1 MTLKRI
7 NRVQIGKIDAVVGS
21 TAWDLSEAYA
31 PADMVGNQY
40 TDLEITSATTME
52 FTREQIAITGQ
63 RGDGETPAGVSG
75 NKDAS
80 PSLAFYMRGLD
91 LSGGAANAVNAS
103 TAAPQYDMLIE
114 QATGGTK
121 RNIQGEDVIAGST
134 RWVLQFGVG
143 RVGIVG
149 YAIGDVVGWVNPT
162 SGKMETAP
170 VVAIEADGADT
181 IRLAGDSA
189 VNMTGGFSTAP
200 QNGDDIYG
208 MRTYP
213 IDQTAGERAHITVHG
228 RLADAGIDRL
238 FQGCMGSVAFSD
250 ADGLL
255 LATYSAQA
263 QTWTADQ
270 NAAGAPTFGTF
281 TAPNL
286 GPVSTRGARVLICA
300 DDCWGVDGSG
310 NFTPGA
316 TTGVAVATAISA
328 GFDTATDVQPRTAA
342 TGTNGRQGFVAVQN
356 NCTTEMRL
364 YHDGTTAELL
374 ASGSQTFG
382 DGAALSF
389 QNNQVFAVLMQFGD
403 TPGNTVV
410 IEIPAAQCNTT
421 IGEEGGLATL
431 EMSGRGYRPTHGTA
445 TARIHLL

>member
-7 NRVQIGKIDAVVGS
+7 NRVRIGKINGS
-21 TAWDLSEAYA
+21 PAWDQVEKYLA
-31 PADMVGNQY
+31 ADMVGAAY
-40 TDLEITSATTME
+40 TDLEMTSASAME
-52 FTREQIAITGQ
+52 HTREAIQITGQ

-103 TAAPQYDMLIE
+103 TAAPQYDMLLE

-121 RNIQGEDVIAGST
+121 RNIQGEDTNGVST

-149 YAIGDVVGWVNPT
+149 YAIGDVLGWVNPT
-162 SGKMETAP
+162 SNKMECVP
-170 VVAIEADGADT
+170 VVAIDAVADT
-181 IRLAGDSA
+181 VTLAGDSA
-189 VNMTGGFSTAP
+189 ANMTGGFSAAP
-200 QNGDDIYG
+200 ASGDDIYG

-213 IDQTAGERAHITVHG
+213 IDQTAGERSHITVHG
-228 RLADAGIDRL
+228 RLADSGIDRF

-255 LATYSAQA
+255 LATWGAQA
-263 QTWTADQ
+263 QTWTAAQ
-270 NAAGAPTFGTF
+270 NLAGAPTFGAF
-281 TAPNL
+281 VAPSL

-300 DDCWGVDGSG
+300 DNSWGVDGAGS
-310 NFTPGA
+310 FTPGA
-316 TTGVAVATAISA
+316 ATGVAVATAISA
-328 GFDTATDVQPRTAA
+328 SFDTATDIQPRTAA

-356 NCTTEMRL
+356 NCSTEMRL
-364 YHDGTTAELL
+364 YHDGTTNALL
-374 ASGSQTFG
+374 AGGSQTFG

-389 QNNQVFAVLMQFGD
+389 QNDQVFSVLMQFGD
-403 TPGNTVV
+403 QPGNTVV
-410 IEIPAAQCNTT
+410 IEIPGAQCNTT
-421 IGEEGGLATL
+421 VGEEGGLATL
-431 EMSGRGYRPTHGTA
+431 EMSGRGFRPEYGTA

>member
-7 NRVQIGKIDAVVGS
+7 NRVRIGKINGS
-21 TAWDLSEAYA
+21 PAWDQVEKYLD
-31 PADMVGNQY
+31 ADMAPPGYN
-40 TDLEITSATTME
+40 DLEMTSASAME
-52 FTREQIAITGQ
+52 HTREAIKITGQ

-103 TAAPQYDMLIE
+103 TAAPQYDMLLE

-121 RNIQGEDVIAGST
+121 RNIQGEDVIVGST

-143 RVGIVG
+143 RVAVVG
-149 YAIGDVVGWVNPT
+149 YAIGDVLGWVNPT
-162 SGKMETAP
+162 SNKMECVP
-170 VVAIEADGADT
+170 VVAVDTVADT
-181 IRLAGDSA
+181 VTLAGDSA
-189 VNMTGGFSTAP
+189 ANMTGGFSAAP
-200 QNGDDIYG
+200 ASGDDIYG

-213 IDQTAGERAHITVHG
+213 IDQTAGERSHITVHG
-228 RLADAGIDRL
+228 RLADSGIDRF

-255 LATYSAQA
+255 LATWGAQA
-263 QTWTADQ
+263 QTWTAAQ
-270 NAAGAPTFGTF
+270 NLAGAPTFGAF
-281 TAPNL
+281 VAPSL

-300 DDCWGVDGSG
+300 DNSWGVDGAGS
-310 NFTPGA
+310 FTPGA
-316 TTGVAVATAISA
+316 ATGVAVATAISA
-328 GFDTATDVQPRTAA
+328 SFDTATDIQPRTAA

-356 NCTTEMRL
+356 NCSTEMRL
-364 YHDGTTAELL
+364 YHDGTTNALL
-374 ASGSQTFG
+374 AGGSQTFG

-389 QNNQVFAVLMQFGD
+389 QNDQVFSVLMQFGD
-403 TPGNTVV
+403 QPGNTVV
-410 IEIPAAQCNTT
+410 IEIPGAQCNTT
-421 IGEEGGLATL
+421 VGEEGGLATL
-431 EMSGRGYRPTHGTA
+431 EMSGRGFRPEYGTA

>member
-7 NRVQIGKIDAVVGS
+7 NRVQIGKIDAVAGS
-21 TAWDLSEAYA
+21 TAWDLSEAYLA
-31 PADMVGNQY
+31 ADMVGNTY
-40 TDLEITSATTME
+40 TDLEITSGTTME

-80 PSLAFYMRGLD
+80 PALAFYMRGLD
-91 LSGGAANAVNAS
+91 LSGGAANTVNAS

-114 QATGGTK
+114 QATGGTV

-134 RWVLQFGVG
+134 RWVLQFGAG
-143 RVGIVG
+143 RVTAVG
-149 YAIGDVVGWVNPT
+149 YAIGDVVGWVNT
-162 SGKMETAP
+162 AGKMETAP
-170 VVAIEADGADT
+170 IVAVDT
-181 IRLAGDSA
+181 AGDTVTVAGDSA
-189 VNMTGGFSTAP
+189 ANMTGGFSTAP

-286 GPVSTRGARVLICA
+286 GPVSTRGARVLICV
-300 DDCWGVDGSG
+300 DDSWGVDGSG
-310 NFTPGA
+310 NFTPSA
-316 TTGVAVATAISA
+316 STGVAVATAISA

-431 EMSGRGYRPTHGTA
+431 EMSGRGFRPTHGTA

>member
-7 NRVQIGKIDAVVGS
+7 NRVQIGKIDAVGGS
-21 TAWDLSEAYA
+21 TAWDLSEAYLA
-31 PADMVGNQY
+31 ADMVGNQY

-91 LSGGAANAVNAS
+91 LSGGAANTVNAS

-114 QATGGTK
+114 QATGGTV

-134 RWVLQFGVG
+134 RWVLNFGVG
-143 RVGIVG
+143 RVTAVG
-149 YAIGDVVGWVNPT
+149 YAIGDVIGWVNT
-162 SGKMETAP
+162 AGKMETAP
-170 VVAIEADGADT
+170 IVAVDT
-181 IRLAGDSA
+181 VGDTVTVAGDSA
-189 VNMTGGFSTAP
+189 ANMTGGFSTAP

-270 NAAGAPTFGTF
+270 NAAGSPTFGTF

-286 GPVSTRGARVLICA
+286 GPVSTRGARVLICV
-300 DDCWGVDGSG
+300 DDSWGVDGSG
-310 NFTPGA
+310 NFTPSA
-316 TTGVAVATAISA
+316 STGVAVATAISA

-431 EMSGRGYRPTHGTA
+431 EMSGRGFRPTHGTA

>member
-7 NRVQIGKIDAVVGS
+7 NRVQIGKLTGS
-21 TAWDLSEAYA
+21 PAWDQVEKYRTGA
-31 PADMVGNQY
+31 PDNVTYN
-40 TDLEITSATTME
+40 DLEITSATTME

-80 PSLAFYMRGLD
+80 PALAFYMRGLD
-91 LSGGAANAVNAS
+91 LSGGAANAVDAS

-114 QATGGTK
+114 QATGGTV

-134 RWVLQFGVG
+134 RWVLQFGGG
-143 RVGIVG
+143 RVGAVG
-149 YAIGDVVGWVNPT
+149 YAIGDVVGWVNAA
-162 SGKMETAP
+162 GKMETSP
-170 VVAIEADGADT
+170 VVAIEADGPDT

-189 VNMTGGFSTAP
+189 ANMTGGFSAAP
-200 QNGDDIYG
+200 LAGDDIYG

-270 NAAGAPTFGTF
+270 NAAGGPTFGAF
-281 TAPNL
+281 TPPNL
-286 GPVSTRGARVLICA
+286 GPVSTRGARVLICV
-300 DDCWGVDGSG
+300 DDSWGVDGSG
-310 NFTPGA
+310 NFTPSA
-316 TTGVAVATAISA
+316 STGVAVATAISA

-364 YHDGTTAELL
+364 YHDGTTADLL
-374 ASGSQTFG
+374 AGGSQTFG
-382 DGAALSF
+382 DGAALQF

-431 EMSGRGYRPTHGTA
+431 EMSGRGFRPTHGTA

>member
-7 NRVQIGKIDAVVGS
+7 NRVQIGKIAAVAGQ
-21 TAWDLSEAYA
+21 TAWDLSERYA
-31 PADMVGNQY
+31 AGDMVGAAY

-80 PSLAFYMRGLD
+80 PALAFYMRGLD
-91 LSGGAANAVNAS
+91 LSGGAANTVNAS

-114 QATGGTK
+114 QATGGTV

-134 RWVLQFGVG
+134 RWVLQFGAG
-143 RVGIVG
+143 RVAIVG
-149 YAIGDVVGWVNPT
+149 YAVGDVVGWVNT
-162 SGKMETAP
+162 AGKMETAP
-170 VVAIEADGADT
+170 VVAVDAVGDT
-181 IRLAGDSA
+181 ITLAGDSA
-189 VNMTGGFSTAP
+189 ANMTGGFSAAP
-200 QNGDDIYG
+200 SAGDDIYG

-270 NAAGAPTFGTF
+270 NAAGGPAFGAF
-281 TAPNL
+281 TPPNL
-286 GPVSTRGARVLICA
+286 GPVSTRGARVLICV
-300 DDCWGVDGSG
+300 DDSWGVDGAG
-310 NFTPGA
+310 NFTPSA
-316 TTGVAVATAISA
+316 STGVAVATAISA

-364 YHDGTTAELL
+364 YHDGTTADLL
-374 ASGSQTFG
+374 AGGSQTFG
-382 DGAALSF
+382 DGAALQF
-389 QNNQVFAVLMQFGD
+389 QNDQVFAVLMQFGD

-431 EMSGRGYRPTHGTA
+431 EMSGRGFRPSYGTA

>member
-7 NRVQIGKIDAVVGS
+7 NRVQIGKIAAVAGQ
-21 TAWDLSEAYA
+21 TAWDLSERYA
-31 PADMVGNQY
+31 AGDMDGGY

-52 FTREQIAITGQ
+52 FTREQLAITGQ

-80 PSLAFYMRGLD
+80 PALAFYMRGLD
-91 LSGGAANAVNAS
+91 LSGGASDGVGAD
-103 TAAPQYDMLIE
+103 TAAPQYDILLE
-114 QATGGTK
+114 QATGGTV

-134 RWVLQFGVG
+134 RWVLQFNAG

-149 YAIGDVVGWVNPT
+149 YAIGDVVGWVNAA
-162 SGKMETAP
+162 GKMETAP
-170 VVAIEADGADT
+170 VVAVDAVADT
-181 IRLAGDSA
+181 ITLAGDSA
-189 VNMTGGFSTAP
+189 ANMTGGFSDAP
-200 QNGDDIYG
+200 ANGDDIYG

-228 RLADAGIDRL
+228 RLADSGIDRL

-270 NAAGAPTFGTF
+270 NAAGSPTFGAF
-281 TAPNL
+281 AAPSL
-286 GPVSTRGARVLICA
+286 GPVSTRGARVLICV
-300 DDCWGVDGSG
+300 DDSWGVDGSG
-310 NFTPGA
+310 NFTPSA
-316 TTGVAVATAISA
+316 STGVAVATAISA

-364 YHDGTTAELL
+364 YHDGTTADLL
-374 ASGSQTFG
+374 AGGSQTFG
-382 DGAALSF
+382 DGAALQF
-389 QNNQVFAVLMQFGD
+389 QNDQVFAVLMQFGD

-431 EMSGRGYRPTHGTA
+431 EMSGRGFRPTHGTA